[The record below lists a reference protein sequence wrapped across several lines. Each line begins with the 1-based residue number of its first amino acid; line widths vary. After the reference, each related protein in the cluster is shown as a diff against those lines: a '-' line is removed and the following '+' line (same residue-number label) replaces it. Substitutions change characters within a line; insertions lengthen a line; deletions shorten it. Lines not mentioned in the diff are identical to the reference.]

1 MSTVDL
7 TVARLGVRYD
17 QTNHVDFI
25 SLLLQLLEHF
35 LHLGLLHACI
45 WDEQI
50 LALAQRRCQD
60 FFLQFL
66 SRSSQKLH
74 KILVPDM
81 RIGHSLLISSMC
93 QSEHVAID
101 LDKVFR
107 AIRLARLGEQH
118 LESFLAESG
127 LAGPRGPQYEHR
139 LGFLARRVWRNIGKP
154 TNLFS
159 IVFLLLCE
167 GSRESSLER
176 VGRVRH
182 KDSSRDTDAL
192 GKVPCQIPRGMA
204 HSLVA
209 GFYTR
214 KLLQDRVIC
223 PKVLDIDQRLS
234 LL

>member
-139 LGFLARRVWRNIGKP
+139 LGFLAF
-154 TNLFS
+154 LASFFS
-159 IVFLLLCE
+159 SSVKGLARAPL
-167 GSRESSLER
+167 RESGACGTKILPGTQMPLAKSHARFPEGWLTASWQ
-176 VGRVRH
+176 
-182 KDSSRDTDAL
+182 DF
-192 GKVPCQIPRGMA
+192 IPESCCRTA
-204 HSLVA
+204 
-209 GFYTR
+209 
-214 KLLQDRVIC
+214 
-223 PKVLDIDQRLS
+223 
-234 LL
+234 